1 MAARG
6 LSTRATLLAGASIL
20 QLGAALAQEGCGE
33 ALNLENADIRS
44 VVDEIAIRTGKKFVL
59 DPRVQ
64 GQVSIKSGPNGGL
77 CADEAWELFQ
87 AALRVTGFTAA
98 PINGDSYRIIPIQEG
113 SRAAGPVNESE
124 PGNFVTQIVRLNHID
139 SREAAANLAQLV
151 SERGVVA
158 PVRSGN
164 AVILVDVA
172 DNVQRLQQVLAQL
185 DRDTT
190 VYRTIPLENA
200 SAAEVARVLTNL
212 AREISEEG
220 QPGAGTV
227 SVVPVA
233 GSNSVLVRAEPVIL
247 SRLTGVVAELDR
259 IGQAKSDLSVLTL
272 NHADAE
278 EMSKLLKELA
288 NAEAQAAAGAD
299 GAAPAPSGPRRAN
312 ISFHKATNSV
322 IISGD
327 ADIQQTL
334 RKVVQQLDVRRAQ
347 VQIEAIIVEVS
358 DTTAR
363 ALGVEYFLAP
373 TDGSIVPFTATQFN
387 GVTPNLLAG
396 AGALLLDPDL
406 LRPGSGS
413 GTGTG
418 GTGTT
423 SSGGLANTAIQS
435 LLATNGA
442 LGGIGGKIGDDAVF
456 GAVVT
461 ALKRDTQSNVLS
473 FPSVVTLDNQE
484 AKLSVGQ
491 EIPITTGE
499 AVGDNFENAF
509 RTVTREQVGVILEVT
524 PQINEGGTVTLKI
537 RQETSSVA
545 QQLAGST
552 DLITNKREI
561 ETTAIVDD
569 GEVLVI
575 GGLIDQTDVDSEDKV
590 PLLGDIP
597 VAGTLFKSTNRT
609 RDRRNLMVF
618 LRPTIIKN
626 RVAGQ
631 DVTRKKFDY
640 IKARELLSSGKPQSE
655 LERLIEQVTG
665 GTNPD
670 AYVPPAPEPEVEPPP
685 AEPEQLTSGE

>member
-6 LSTRATLLAGASIL
+6 ILTRAGLLAGASVLHI
-20 QLGAALAQEGCGE
+20 GAALAQEGCGE

-98 PINGDSYRIIPIQEG
+98 PINGDSYRIIPVQEG

-172 DNVQRLQQVLAQL
+172 DNVLRLQQVLAQL

-220 QPGAGTV
+220 QPGAGSV

-247 SRLTGVVAELDR
+247 SRLIGVVAELDR
-259 IGQAKSDLSVLTL
+259 IGKAQSDLSVITL
-272 NHADAE
+272 NHSDAE
-278 EMSKLLKELA
+278 EMSTLLKELA
-288 NAEAQAAAGAD
+288 TSQAQAAAGPD
-299 GAAPAPSGPRRAN
+299 GASAPSGPSRVN

-347 VQIEAIIVEVS
+347 VLIEAIIVEVS
-358 DTTAR
+358 DRTAR
-363 ALGVEYFLAP
+363 ELGVQYFVAP
-373 TDGSIVPFTATQFN
+373 TKNSKRIPFAATNFQSAQ
-387 GVTPNLLAG
+387 TNLLAS
-396 AGALLLDPDL
+396 AGALILNDPDVK
-406 LRPGSGS
+406 SAI
-413 GTGTG
+413 GTQGASTVQ
-418 GTGTT
+418 
-423 SSGGLANTAIQS
+423 AAAINS
-435 LLATNGA
+435 LLSTNG
-442 LGGIGGKIGDDAVF
+442 LIGGIGGQIGKNIIF
-456 GAVVT
+456 GAVIN
-461 ALKRDTQSNVLS
+461 ALKTDTETNVLS
-473 FPSVVTLDNQE
+473 SPSIVTLDNQE
-484 AKLSVGQ
+484 ATLSVGQ

-499 AVGDNFENAF
+499 AVGDNFDNAF
-509 RTVTREQVGVILEVT
+509 RTVSREEVGIILKVT
-524 PQINEGGTVTLKI
+524 PQINEGGTVTLEI
-537 RQETSSVA
+537 EQETSSVA
-545 QQLAGST
+545 GQILDTST
-552 DLITNKREI
+552 DLITNKRVI
-561 ETTAIVDD
+561 TTTALVDD
-569 GEVLVI
+569 GDLLVI
-575 GGLIDQTDVDSEDKV
+575 GGLIDQTDQSTQDKV
-590 PLLGDIP
+590 PLLGDLP
-597 VAGTLFKSTNRT
+597 VAGALFRT
-609 RDRRNLMVF
+609 QGRSRDRRNLLVF
-618 LRPTIIKN
+618 LRPTII
-626 RVAGQ
+626 RDRA
-631 DVTRKKFDY
+631 DAESVTRKKFDY
-640 IKARELLSSGKPQSE
+640 IKARELLSTGRPRSE

-665 GTNPD
+665 GADPGADT
-670 AYVPPAPEPEVEPPP
+670 PP
-685 AEPEQLTSGE
+685 AEEPPAAPDELTPNE